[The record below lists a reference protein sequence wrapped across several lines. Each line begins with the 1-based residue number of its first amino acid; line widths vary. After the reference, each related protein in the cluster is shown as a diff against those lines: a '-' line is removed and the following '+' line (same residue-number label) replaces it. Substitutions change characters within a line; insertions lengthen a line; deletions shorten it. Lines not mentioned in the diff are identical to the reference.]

1 MRDLI
6 ASEWQKVWTGRAWW
20 VLALAAALLCV
31 LADAGYLT
39 QALDELD
46 QGTTTVEQLTST
58 LVQGWFM
65 VELVAA
71 LATMLAV
78 TREFSSGSIM
88 RTTLLGG
95 GRLRVLGA
103 KLLVAAGTGA
113 VFAVGAGVL
122 AAVSPWLFLAGREY
136 HPEWTMTAT
145 WTLLG
150 VMGVIVAGA
159 LWGCLLG
166 LIIRQQVV
174 AVVVMLLSTWLVSGG
189 LLRLIP
195 DVGKFTID
203 EAMASIYRAGNEGLL
218 SIPWAVVVLAAWIA
232 AAGVAGRVLF
242 LRRDLP

>member
-6 ASEWQKVWTGRAWW
+6 AAEWQKVWTGKAWW
-20 VLALAAALLCV
+20 VLALSAALLCV
-31 LADAGYLT
+31 LADAGYLS
-39 QALDELD
+39 QSLD
-46 QGTTTVEQLTST
+46 QLPRGETTVEQLTST

-88 RTTLLGG
+88 RTALLGG
-95 GRLRVLGA
+95 SRARVLGA
-103 KLLVAAGTGA
+103 KLVVAAGTGA
-113 VFAVGAGVL
+113 VFAVGAGLL
-122 AAVSPWLFLAGREY
+122 ATVSPWLFLAGRDY
-136 HPEWTMTAT
+136 HPQWTATAT

-195 DVGKFTID
+195 EVGRFTID
-203 EAMASIYRAGNEGLL
+203 EAMASVYRAGNEGLL
-218 SIPWAVVVLAAWIA
+218 SIPWAVVVLVAWIA
-232 AAGVAGRVLF
+232 AAAVAGRVLF